1 MTKATKEYERLPL
14 DQVLEILEVKEEGLG
29 QEEYEKR
36 VKEYGLNEVEEKK
49 KNPVLQFLK
58 RFWGPMPWLLEIT
71 IILNL
76 VIKKYVEAVVVFSLL
91 LINAII
97 GFVQSQNSRKAV
109 ELLKLQ
115 LEVQC
120 QVLRNGEWTMVDSK
134 TLVPGDIVKYKLG
147 DLIPADGYVIEGE
160 MNLDVSMLTGE
171 SLPKQVNKGEVV
183 YSGSVVKRGGAKVVI
198 VNTALN
204 TYFGKTVS
212 LVQIA
217 KPKSKQQE
225 IMFKIVRYMMY
236 LGIAASLVLTVYA
249 LILKKDIVSIFSLI
263 IIFLMSAVPV
273 ALPAVMTI
281 IQSVGATKLSKKGV
295 LVTRLDAVEDAASID
310 VFCFDKTGTITQNVL
325 SVKDGYAM
333 GSYSLDD
340 LFTFGALASNL
351 AEFDAI
357 DKAII
362 DEANKKS
369 DLLGKYEQLKYL
381 PFNPENKR
389 TEATIKDSNG
399 NNSRVV
405 KGSPQIIAALCEG
418 LSNSNKDEFFKAVDE
433 FSKKG
438 HRSIAVA
445 ISKNNNDS
453 FEMVGVI
460 ALADPIREDSREMIS
475 KIKEAGIKPIML
487 TGDNLAIAKE
497 IAKEANIGDNIYP
510 ISVFNEASEE
520 ERMKIIDSS
529 DGFAEVYPENK
540 FEIIRILQKEGHVVG
555 MTGDGVNDS
564 PALKQAELGVAV
576 DKATDVARASASA
589 VLTKPGLGEILDT
602 IEISRGT
609 FQRIMTW
616 VMNKITK
623 VVEVVILFLVG
634 YFVFQ
639 DMVISLLGMTL
650 LVFAN
655 DFVTIS
661 IATDNVIPSTKPDT
675 WNMKGLIISSL
686 VFGLL
691 FALEDILIAFI
702 ATRFFNCTLEQLQT
716 VMMFALVINTQMRIF
731 IVRERRHFWSS
742 MPSKILIIVS
752 IITIL
757 LFVPMVIFDFIVPAI
772 SIYVVLA
779 TIGVAL
785 GAMLIIDSIKRI
797 LFKTLKV

>member
-1 MTKATKEYERLPL
+1 MAKSTNEYERLPL
-14 DQVLEILEVKEEGLG
+14 DQVLEILKVSKEGLG
-29 QEEYEKR
+29 QEEYEQR
-36 VKEYGLNEVEEKK
+36 IKEYGLNEVAEKK
-49 KNPVLQFLK
+49 KNPVIQFLK

-71 IILNL
+71 VILN
-76 VIKKYVEAVVVFSLL
+76 IIIQKYVEAVVVFSLL
-91 LINAII
+91 LINSII
-97 GFVQSQNSRKAV
+97 GFIQAQNSHKAV
-109 ELLKLQ
+109 ELLKKQ

-120 QVLRNGEWTMVDSK
+120 QVLRNNEWIIVDSK
-134 TLVPGDIVKYKLG
+134 TLVPGDIVKFKLG
-147 DLIPADGYVIEGE
+147 DFIPADGYIIDGE

-171 SLPKQVNKGEVV
+171 SLPKQVSKSEVV
-183 YSGSVVKRGGAKVVI
+183 YSGSVVKRGGATVVI

-236 LGIAASLVLTVYA
+236 LGIAASLILTVYA
-249 LILKKDIVSIFSLI
+249 FILQKDIVSILSLI

-310 VFCFDKTGTITQNVL
+310 VFCFDKTGTITQNIL
-325 SVKDGYAM
+325 SVKDGWVINN
-333 GSYSLDD
+333 YSKED
-340 LFTFGALASNL
+340 LLTFGALASNL
-351 AEFDAI
+351 DEFDSI

-362 DEANKKS
+362 EETNKRS
-369 DLLGKYEQLKYL
+369 IALSKYEQIRYL

-389 TEATIKDSNG
+389 TEATIKNDEG
-399 NNSRVV
+399 LIIEVV
-405 KGSPQIIAALCEG
+405 KGSPQIIATLCDKNDDFNE
-418 LSNSNKDEFFKAVDE
+418 NEFFSAVDE

-445 ISKNNNDS
+445 ISKNNNES

-460 ALADPIREDSREMIS
+460 ALADPIREDSKEMIS
-475 KIKEAGIKPIML
+475 RIKEAGIKPIML

-497 IAKEANIGDNIYP
+497 IAREANIGDNIYP

-520 ERMKIIDSS
+520 ERMKIIDKS

-576 DKATDVARASASA
+576 DMATDVARASAST
-589 VLTKPGLGEILDT
+589 VLTKPGLGEIIDT

-634 YFVFQ
+634 YFIFQ

-661 IATDNVIPSTKPDT
+661 IATDNVIPSKKPDT

-686 VFGLL
+686 LFGLL
-691 FALEDILIAFI
+691 FAIEDLVIALIAVKL
-702 ATRFFNCTLEQLQT
+702 FNCTLEQLQT

-757 LFVPMVIFDFIVPAI
+757 LFVPMVVFEFIVPAI
-772 SIYVVLA
+772 SIYLVLA
-779 TIGVAL
+779 TIGVA
-785 GAMLIIDSIKRI
+785 IISMFVIDFIKRI

>member
-1 MTKATKEYERLPL
+1 MAKSTNEYERLPL
-14 DQVLEILEVKEEGLG
+14 DQVLEILKVSKEGLG
-29 QEEYEKR
+29 QEEYEQR
-36 VKEYGLNEVEEKK
+36 IKEYGLNEVAEKK
-49 KNPVLQFLK
+49 KNPVIQFLK

-71 IILNL
+71 VILN
-76 VIKKYVEAVVVFSLL
+76 IIIQKYVEAVVVFSLL
-91 LINAII
+91 LINSII
-97 GFVQSQNSRKAV
+97 GFIQAQNSHKAV
-109 ELLKLQ
+109 ELLKKQ

-120 QVLRNGEWTMVDSK
+120 QVLRNNEWIIVDSK
-134 TLVPGDIVKYKLG
+134 TLVPGDIVKFKLG
-147 DLIPADGYVIEGE
+147 DFIPADGYIIDGE

-171 SLPKQVNKGEVV
+171 SLPKQVLKSEVV
-183 YSGSVVKRGGAKVVI
+183 YSGSVVKRGGATVVI

-236 LGIAASLVLTVYA
+236 LGIAASLVLTIYA
-249 LILKKDIVSIFSLI
+249 FILQKDIVSILSLI

-310 VFCFDKTGTITQNVL
+310 VFCFDKTGTITQNIL
-325 SVKDGYAM
+325 SVKDGWVINN
-333 GSYSLDD
+333 YSKED
-340 LFTFGALASNL
+340 LLTFGALASNL
-351 AEFDAI
+351 DEFDSI

-362 DEANKKS
+362 DETNKRS
-369 DLLGKYEQLKYL
+369 ITLSKYEQIRYL

-389 TEATIKDSNG
+389 TEATIKNDEG
-399 NNSRVV
+399 LIIEVV
-405 KGSPQIIAALCEG
+405 KGSPQIIATLCDK
-418 LSNSNKDEFFKAVDE
+418 NDDFNKNEFFSVVDE

-445 ISKNNNDS
+445 ISKNNNES

-460 ALADPIREDSREMIS
+460 ALADPIREDSKEMIS
-475 KIKEAGIKPIML
+475 RIKEAGIKPIML

-497 IAKEANIGDNIYP
+497 IAREANIGDNIYP

-520 ERMKIIDSS
+520 ERMKIIDKS

-576 DKATDVARASASA
+576 DKATDVARASAST
-589 VLTKPGLGEILDT
+589 VLTKPGLGEIIDT

-634 YFVFQ
+634 YFIFQ

-661 IATDNVIPSTKPDT
+661 IATDNVIPSKKPDT

-686 VFGLL
+686 LFGLL
-691 FALEDILIAFI
+691 FAIEDLVIALIAVKL
-702 ATRFFNCTLEQLQT
+702 FNCTLEQLQT

-757 LFVPMVIFDFIVPAI
+757 LFVPMVVFDFIVPAI
-772 SIYVVLA
+772 SIYLVLA
-779 TIGVAL
+779 TIGVA
-785 GAMLIIDSIKRI
+785 IISMFVIDFIKRI

>member
-1 MTKATKEYERLPL
+1 MAKSTKEYERLPL
-14 DQVLEILEVKEEGLG
+14 DQVLEILKADKEGLD
-29 QEEYEKR
+29 QEEYER
-36 VKEYGLNEVEEKK
+36 RIKEYGLNEVGEKK
-49 KNPVLQFLK
+49 KNPVILFLK

-71 IILNL
+71 VILN
-76 VIKKYVEAVVVFSLL
+76 IIIRKYVEAVVVFSLL
-91 LINAII
+91 LINSII
-97 GFVQSQNSRKAV
+97 GFIQAQNSHKAV
-109 ELLKLQ
+109 ELLKKQ

-120 QVLRNGEWTMVDSK
+120 QVLRNNEWIIVDSK
-134 TLVPGDIVKYKLG
+134 TLVPGDIVKFKLG
-147 DLIPADGYVIEGE
+147 DFIPADGYIIDGE
-160 MNLDVSMLTGE
+160 MNLDVSVLTGE
-171 SLPKQVNKGEVV
+171 SLPKQVAKSEVV
-183 YSGSVVKRGGAKVVI
+183 YSGSVVKRGGATVVI

-236 LGIAASLVLTVYA
+236 LGIAASLILTVYA
-249 LILKKDIVSIFSLI
+249 FILQKDIVSILSLI

-310 VFCFDKTGTITQNVL
+310 VFCFDKTGTITQNIL
-325 SVKDGYAM
+325 SVKDGWVINN
-333 GSYSLDD
+333 YSKED
-340 LFTFGALASNL
+340 LLTFGALASNL
-351 AEFDAI
+351 DEFDSI

-362 DEANKKS
+362 DETNKRMIAVS
-369 DLLGKYEQLKYL
+369 KYEQVRYL

-389 TEATIKDSNG
+389 TEATIK
-399 NNSRVV
+399 NNEGLIIEVV
-405 KGSPQIIAALCEG
+405 KGSPQIIAALCDK
-418 LSNSNKDEFFKAVDE
+418 NDDFNKTEFFSVVDE

-445 ISKNNNDS
+445 ISKNNNES

-460 ALADPIREDSREMIS
+460 ALADPIREDSKEMIS
-475 KIKEAGIKPIML
+475 RIKEAGIKPIML

-497 IAKEANIGDNIYP
+497 IAKEANIGENIYP
-510 ISVFNEASEE
+510 ISVFNEASDE
-520 ERMKIIDSS
+520 ERMKIIDNS
-529 DGFAEVYPENK
+529 DGFAEVYPEDK
-540 FEIIRILQKEGHVVG
+540 YEIIRVLQKEGHVVG

-576 DKATDVARASASA
+576 DKATDVARASAST
-589 VLTKPGLGEILDT
+589 VLTKPGLGEIIDT
-602 IEISRGT
+602 IQISRGT

-634 YFVFQ
+634 YFIFQ

-661 IATDNVIPSTKPDT
+661 IATDNVIPSKKPDT

-686 VFGLL
+686 LFGLL
-691 FALEDILIAFI
+691 FAIEDLVIALIAVKL
-702 ATRFFNCTLEQLQT
+702 FNCTLEQLQT

-757 LFVPMVIFDFIVPAI
+757 LFVPMVAFDFIVPAI
-772 SIYVVLA
+772 SIYLVLV
-779 TIGVAL
+779 TIGVA
-785 GAMLIIDSIKRI
+785 IISMFVIDFIKRI